1 MTVLKGIAFTMA
13 DVKMNNNAKELEE
26 TIESL
31 GAEAKSE
38 DTVLKKEEDE
48 ILQLKEQIRKFKCDC
63 AYDEWAKWSSC
74 TKTCGNDG
82 IQTRQRVVKW
92 EARNGGRPCLEK
104 EKTSKQPCNIKCCRT
119 YIFYH

>member
-1 MTVLKGIAFTMA
+1 MTVLKGIAFTM
-13 DVKMNNNAKELEE
+13 DDMKMKESAKELEE

-31 GAEAKSE
+31 DAEAKSE

-63 AYDEWAKWSSC
+63 AYNEWAKWSSC
-74 TKTCGNDG
+74 SKTCGNDG

-92 EARNGGRPCLEK
+92 EARNGGRSCLEK